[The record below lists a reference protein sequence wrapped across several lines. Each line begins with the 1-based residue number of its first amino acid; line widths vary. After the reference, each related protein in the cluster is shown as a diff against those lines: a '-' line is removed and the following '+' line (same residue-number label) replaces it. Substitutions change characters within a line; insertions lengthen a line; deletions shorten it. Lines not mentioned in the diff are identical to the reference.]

1 MNNPTQDRPTPIR
14 PEYEKTYGRFDEYYT
29 RLLKGGHGEYPNI
42 GSGRGPRIVEIGRRY
57 GGKYYRGY
65 RHRFGFRI
73 VRNK

>member
-1 MNNPTQDRPTPIR
+1 MINPTQDRPTPMK
-14 PEYEKTYGRFDEYYT
+14 PEYEKTLLDEYYT

-65 RHRFGFRI
+65 PYRFGFRI
-73 VRNK
+73 VRNA